1 MSDLIEI
8 VYHDTIAEVALNRPK
23 AYNAFNLEMMTELAN
38 QLIHLSAN
46 GNIKGVVLTGRGKA
60 FCAGGDLAWVSEY
73 SETYGSSFHV
83 LAAQFHATILEIRRM
98 NKPVIAAINGAAAGG
113 GFSMALACDFR
124 VMEESA
130 VLKQA
135 YTSNG
140 LCLDGGGTFTLTR
153 LVGMAKALEIA
164 AFDEAIP
171 AIKALEWG
179 LVTKTVE
186 NGKALEISI
195 EMLNRL
201 ATGSLHSFGLV
212 KRLITD
218 SYNHTFETCLEL
230 EREALGECG
239 NHRDGI
245 EGINAFKEKRK
256 PRF

>member
-8 VYHDTIAEVALNRPK
+8 VHHDVIAEVALNRPK
-23 AYNAFNLEMMTELAN
+23 AYNAFNLEMMTELAK
-38 QLIHLSAN
+38 QLTHLAVDEKV
-46 GNIKGVVLTGRGKA
+46 KGVIITGRGKA

-73 SETYGSSFHV
+73 SKPYGSSFHV
-83 LAAQFHATILEIRRM
+83 LAAQFHSAILEIRRM
-98 NKPVIAAINGAAAGG
+98 SKPVIAAINGAAAGG

-140 LCLDGGGTFTLTR
+140 LCMDGGGTFTLTR

-164 AFDEAIP
+164 AFDKAIP
-171 AIKALEWG
+171 ADKALEWG

-186 NGKALEISI
+186 SGKSLETSI
-195 EMLNRL
+195 EMLNKL
-201 ATGSLHSFGLV
+201 ATGSLHSFGLA
-212 KRLITD
+212 KKFITD

-230 EREALGECG
+230 ERDALAGCG

-256 PRF
+256 PQY